1 MLRTIFL
8 LCFILCCTACVKTA
22 HVSGHL
28 FEEKEINALKQ
39 SKSKQDIENLLGSP
53 TTISNF
59 GDETWYYITT
69 KKQRVAFWPDKVL
82 EQNIIAI
89 DFKANGTI
97 QNIIRYSEKDAKN
110 HKLVTDITFVKGND
124 TTKAQQFFGNIGR
137 FSKNKKEAP
146 PLPRTG
152 F

>member
-8 LCFILCCTACVKTA
+8 ISLILCCTSCIKTV

-28 FEEKEINALKQ
+28 FEEKEIRALKEA
-39 SKSKQDIENLLGSP
+39 KSKQDVENLLGGP

-89 DFKANGTI
+89 NFTKDGVI
-97 QNIIRYSEKDAKN
+97 ENILRYSEKDAKN

-137 FSKNKKEAP
+137 FNKNKKEAP
-146 PLPRTG
+146 SLPRSG